1 MLATILEV
9 LSLVGIPLGL
19 LVLGA
24 SLIALVADGRWISTT
39 AYLED
44 GPPRALHWISDD
56 GEVGSRALRD
66 DDPLAPRGDS
76 DRRSVYYREDEPA
89 RIRLHRRSEA
99 FRVLKLVG
107 LLLTGIGVACGI
119 VSTVLQILGV

>member
-24 SLIALVADGRWISTT
+24 SLIALAADGRWISTT

-44 GPPRALHWISDD
+44 GPPRALHWISDA

-66 DDPLAPRGDS
+66 DDPLAPAATPTAAPSTTARTSPHGS
-76 DRRSVYYREDEPA
+76 GCTAAARRSA
-89 RIRLHRRSEA
+89 S
-99 FRVLKLVG
+99 
-107 LLLTGIGVACGI
+107 
-119 VSTVLQILGV
+119 